1 MKKGYVQIYTGN
13 GKGKTTAAMGLALRA
28 AGHGFKV
35 KIVQFLKGG
44 VTGELN
50 SIQYLETVEL
60 LRVSDAQKYVW
71 SLSEEEKRAMQ
82 ERSKEM
88 LERIS
93 VWFKNDEIDVL
104 ILDEIMAAIRYD
116 IVTLEDILSLLKKRP
131 NTIEVIMTGRDAPCE
146 LCDMADLI
154 SEINDRK
161 HYFEAGVP
169 ARMGIEF

>member
-44 VTGELN
+44 VTGELK
-50 SIQYLETVEL
+50 SIEHLETIDI
-60 LRVSDAQKYVW
+60 LRVSDAKKYVW
-71 SLSEEEKRAMQ
+71 TLSDEEKSAMQ

-88 LERIS
+88 IEQFKI
-93 VWFKNDEIDVL
+93 WFLNNEIDIL
-104 ILDEIMAAIRYD
+104 ILDEVMAAIKYD
-116 IVTLEDILSLLKKRP
+116 IVSLEDILALLKQRP
-131 NTIEVIMTGRDAPCE
+131 DTIEVVMTGRDAPNE

-161 HYFEAGVP
+161 HYFEGGVP
-169 ARMGIEF
+169 ARKGIEF